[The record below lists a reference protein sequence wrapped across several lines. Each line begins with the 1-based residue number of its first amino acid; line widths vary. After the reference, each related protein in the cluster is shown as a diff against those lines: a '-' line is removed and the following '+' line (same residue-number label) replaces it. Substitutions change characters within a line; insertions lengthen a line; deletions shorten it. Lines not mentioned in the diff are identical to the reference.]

1 MTTTSQQQ
9 SRLDKAKEI
18 ASNPGN
24 YKICE
29 GCESIVGSSTVI
41 CPNCH
46 GYRFDPEAA
55 RVVDQAVLLGSREQ
69 TSVTS
74 EDLY

>member
-1 MTTTSQQQ
+1 MTSASNQQ

-18 ASNPGN
+18 ANNPTK
-24 YKICE
+24 YKVCE
-29 GCESIVGSSTVI
+29 GCDSIVGSNTVI

-46 GYRFDPEAA
+46 GYRFDAKA
-55 RVVDQAVLLGSREQ
+55 DRVVDQAVWLGSREQ

-74 EDLY
+74 DDLI